1 MRNNRLNSGVII
13 SLMIVM
19 IIMLSGCG
27 SQPSTLEEYISNDEE
42 AMTTLESVSSSTE
55 GLEVDVEDNTIIYT
69 YTYDNTLDSSMIESV
84 SQQLEKTIDSSESTF
99 RSMADTLEEE
109 SGIDGITIRVIYL
122 NNDGTE
128 LVNKEY

>member
-1 MRNNRLNSGVII
+1 MRKNRLNSGIII
-13 SLMIVM
+13 SLMVAM

-55 GLEVDVEDNTIIYT
+55 GLEVAVEDNTIIYT

-84 SQQLEKTIDSSESTF
+84 SEQLEKTIDSSESTF
-99 RSMADTLEEE
+99 RSMADSLEEE

>member
-84 SQQLEKTIDSSESTF
+84 SQQLEKAIDSSESTF

>member
-1 MRNNRLNSGVII
+1 MRKNRLNSGIII
-13 SLMIVM
+13 SLMVAM

-42 AMTTLESVSSSTE
+42 AMTTLESMSSSTE

>member
-1 MRNNRLNSGVII
+1 MRKNRLYSGIII
-13 SLMIVM
+13 SLMLA
-19 IIMLSGCG
+19 IITMLSGCG
-27 SQPSTLEEYISNDEE
+27 SQPATLEEYISNTEE
-42 AMTTLESVSSSTE
+42 ARTTLESMSSSTE
-55 GLEVDVEDNTIIYT
+55 GLEVAVEDNTIIYT

-84 SQQLEKTIDSSESTF
+84 SEQLEKTIDSSESTF
-99 RSMADTLEEE
+99 RSMADSLEEE

>member
-1 MRNNRLNSGVII
+1 MRNNRLYSGIII
-13 SLMIVM
+13 SLMLA
-19 IIMLSGCG
+19 IITMLSGCG
-27 SQPSTLEEYISNDEE
+27 SQPATLEEYISNYEE
-42 AMTTLESVSSSTE
+42 ARTTLESMSSSTE
-55 GLEVDVEDNTIIYT
+55 GLEVAVEDNTIIYT

-84 SQQLEKTIDSSESTF
+84 SEQLEKTIDSSESTF
-99 RSMADTLEEE
+99 RSMADSLEEE

>member
-1 MRNNRLNSGVII
+1 MRKNRLNSGIII
-13 SLMIVM
+13 SLMVAM

-55 GLEVDVEDNTIIYT
+55 GLEVDVEDNIIIYT

-84 SQQLEKTIDSSESTF
+84 SEQLEKTIDSSESTF
-99 RSMADTLEEE
+99 RSMADSLEEE

>member
-19 IIMLSGCG
+19 IIMLSGCA
-27 SQPSTLEEYISNDEE
+27 SQPATLEEYISNDEE
-42 AMTTLESVSSSTE
+42 ARTTLESVSSSTE

>member
-55 GLEVDVEDNTIIYT
+55 GLEVDVEDNIIIYT

-84 SQQLEKTIDSSESTF
+84 SQQLEKAIDSSESTF

>member
-13 SLMIVM
+13 SLMVAM
-19 IIMLSGCG
+19 IIMLSGCA
-27 SQPSTLEEYISNDEE
+27 SQPATLEEYISNDEE
-42 AMTTLESVSSSTE
+42 ARTTLESVSSSTE

>member
-1 MRNNRLNSGVII
+1 M
-13 SLMIVM
+13 
-19 IIMLSGCG
+19 
-27 SQPSTLEEYISNDEE
+27 
-42 AMTTLESVSSSTE
+42 SSSTE
-55 GLEVDVEDNTIIYT
+55 GLEVAVEDNTIIYT

-84 SQQLEKTIDSSESTF
+84 SEQLEKTIDSSESTF
-99 RSMADTLEEE
+99 RSMADSLEEE

>member
-1 MRNNRLNSGVII
+1 MRKNRLNSGIII
-13 SLMIVM
+13 SLMVAM

-55 GLEVDVEDNTIIYT
+55 GLEVDVEDNIIIYT

-84 SQQLEKTIDSSESTF
+84 SQQLEKAIDSSESTF

>member
-1 MRNNRLNSGVII
+1 MRNNRLYSGIII
-13 SLMIVM
+13 SLMLE
-19 IIMLSGCG
+19 IITMLSGCG
-27 SQPSTLEEYISNDEE
+27 SQPATLEEYISYDEE
-42 AMTTLESVSSSTE
+42 ARTTLESMSSSTE
-55 GLEVDVEDNTIIYT
+55 GLEVAVEDNTIIYT

-84 SQQLEKTIDSSESTF
+84 SEQLEKTIDSSESTF
-99 RSMADTLEEE
+99 RSMADSLEEE

>member
-1 MRNNRLNSGVII
+1 MRKNRLNSGIII
-13 SLMIVM
+13 SLMVAM

-84 SQQLEKTIDSSESTF
+84 SQQLEKAIDSSESTF

>member
-1 MRNNRLNSGVII
+1 MRKNRLNSGIII
-13 SLMIVM
+13 SLMVAM